1 MKKQQQEPM
10 DTSLQFCP
18 NERCLAR
25 GKVGEGNIRVHD
37 RSRQRYRC
45 QQCRCTFSARRG
57 TMLEGLR
64 KPTEL
69 IVIVVTL
76 LAYGCP
82 VQAIVH
88 AYDLDERTVASWRD
102 RAGTHCQQVHQALIE
117 QGNLDLMHVQADEIR
132 VKGRS
137 MLAWMGLTMMVSTRL
152 WLGGVVSRTR
162 DTALADRMMAQVR
175 ACSRTACA
183 LLVCTDGWAA
193 YPNSICRAFR
203 DKVKATAGRGRC
215 CLRVWSELCIATVI
229 KRAEKKRVVEVSR
242 KMTRGS
248 EAEAARLLKASRGG
262 STLNTAFIE
271 RLNGT
276 MRERLAS
283 LTRKCR
289 HAARR
294 LEALETGMYLI
305 GCTYNFCFAHHALSK
320 TPHNGDGC
328 TPAMAAG
335 VTDHLWSIQ
344 EVLTYKIAPA
354 PWVEPKR
361 PRRSRKNVGAEQM
374 LPKRPRGR
382 PRKHPLPDPTLPKR
396 PRGRPR
402 KLA

>member
-1 MKKQQQEPM
+1 
-10 DTSLQFCP
+10 
-18 NERCLAR
+18 
-25 GKVGEGNIRVHD
+25 
-37 RSRQRYRC
+37 
-45 QQCRCTFSARRG
+45 
-57 TMLEGLR
+57 MLEGLR

-88 AYDLDERTVASWRD
+88 AYGLDERTVARWRD
-102 RAGTHCQQVHQALIE
+102 RAGTHCQQLHHALIE
-117 QGNLDLMHVQADEIR
+117 PGNLDLIHVQADELR
-132 VKGRS
+132 VKGRV
-137 MLAWMGLTMMVSTRL
+137 MIAWMGLSMMVSTRL

-175 ACSRTACA
+175 ACSRTACG

-193 YPNSICRAFR
+193 YPKSICRAFR
-203 DKVKATAGRGRC
+203 DKVKETAGRGRC
-215 CLRVWSELCIATVI
+215 CLHVWSELCIATVI

-242 KMTRGS
+242 KMTRGTQ
-248 EAEAARLLKASRGG
+248 EQADCLLKASRGG
-262 STLNTAFIE
+262 RTLNTAFIE

-289 HAARR
+289 HAARKI
-294 LEALETGMYLI
+294 EALETGMYLI
-305 GCTYNFCFAHHALSK
+305 GCTYNFCFAHHELSK
-320 TPHNGDGC
+320 AQQRGYAC

-335 VTDHLWSIQ
+335 LTDHLWSIQ

-354 PWVEPKR
+354 PWIQLKRRRR
-361 PRRSRKNVGAEQM
+361 PRKNMGAEDM